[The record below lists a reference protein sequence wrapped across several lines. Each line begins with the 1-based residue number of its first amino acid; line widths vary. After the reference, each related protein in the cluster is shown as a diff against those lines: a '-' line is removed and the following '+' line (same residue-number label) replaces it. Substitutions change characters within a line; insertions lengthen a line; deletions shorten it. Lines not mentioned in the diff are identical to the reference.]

1 MKFGFGKRISPR
13 QFDYL
18 PRFYDEAKEQR
29 EALVSQYGEKSDDE
43 EQIKA
48 RIRTG
53 MRHKYNGDAGF
64 RARQT
69 RNSNLRLV
77 YIILILCVVTYFVLK
92 SDKIST
98 FLESLGLIII

>member
-18 PRFYDEAKEQR
+18 PRFYDEAKEKR
-29 EALVSQYGEKSDDE
+29 ESMVSQYDKEATSQ
-43 EQIKA
+43 EQIKS

-64 RARQT
+64 RAQQT

-77 YIILILCVVTYFVLK
+77 YIIAILCVVTYFVLK
-92 SDKIST
+92 SDKISR
-98 FLESLGLIII
+98 FLESMG